1 MLTGGAFYFYSH
13 KGSLFLCIKG
23 QRKRR
28 GGRVRGELCFMLS
41 FSYTTTTQIYMQA
54 AFPPQHAPDTLFA
67 VAETTPSTP
76 VFSSHHWDRDLTASF

>member
-28 GGRVRGELCFMLS
+28 GGRVRGELLYAFIQLYNNTNLHASCLS
-41 FSYTTTTQIYMQA
+41 SSA
-54 AFPPQHAPDTLFA
+54 GSRHALCC
-67 VAETTPSTP
+67 S
-76 VFSSHHWDRDLTASF
+76 RDHP

>member
-28 GGRVRGELCFMLS
+28 GGRVRGELLYAFIQLYNNNTNLHASCLS
-41 FSYTTTTQIYMQA
+41 SSAGSI
-54 AFPPQHAPDTLFA
+54 HALFC
-67 VAETTPSTP
+67 S
-76 VFSSHHWDRDLTASF
+76 RDHP